1 MFRVREGYKH
11 RAVREKFFAVFVAF
25 FAPKSNLYVR
35 PPRGHSHPLHSDRV
49 SSSQN
54 TAASPVPKKQGARSL
69 TTTCTL
75 CTTHPATHQ
84 RRYKGRTI
92 RLCTGC
98 NTALK
103 TISHK
108 ENCSLEDA
116 YTIAVDRIIRHL
128 FTPAGLNPERV
139 QKLTQQ

>member
-1 MFRVREGYKH
+1 M
-11 RAVREKFFAVFVAF
+11 
-25 FAPKSNLYVR
+25 
-35 PPRGHSHPLHSDRV
+35 
-49 SSSQN
+49 
-54 TAASPVPKKQGARSL
+54 

-75 CTTHPATHQ
+75 CDTHPATHQ

-98 NTALK
+98 NTALE

-116 YTIAVDRIIRHL
+116 YAVAVDRIVRHIL
-128 FTPAGLNPERV
+128 TPAGLNPERV
-139 QKLTQQ
+139 QKLTQK